1 MRSEGYGTWS
11 VGLSVCPREFSHYRL
26 RSGQWVAPTGCEQR
40 EDEYF
45 NVAIFQKRL
54 DIMEN
59 GKNFLPKRT
68 KRLYDTAGVP
78 FNFNM
83 AGTDYTTHHVNEV
96 MKQLSDQFIQD
107 WFGQLNSPGSKKG
120 IKGSHKLRTYIPT
133 VQGNIPVWE

>member
-1 MRSEGYGTWS
+1 MDM
-11 VGLSVCPREFSHYRL
+11 L
-26 RSGQWVAPTGCEQR
+26 
-40 EDEYF
+40 
-45 NVAIFQKRL
+45 
-54 DIMEN
+54 EN
-59 GKNFLPKRT
+59 GKNCWP

-120 IKGSHKLRTYIPT
+120 INCYTRLTR
-133 VQGNIPVWE
+133 VAR